1 MFYEYILMYN
11 DMQFV
16 YFYLNFDLINIY
28 FVYELLQEIAENIF
42 DINNMSYFL
51 I

>member
-1 MFYEYILMYN
+1 MYIYN

-16 YFYLNFDLINIY
+16 YFYLNFDLIDIY

>member
-16 YFYLNFDLINIY
+16 YFYLNFDLIDIY